1 MALAEEAAFCY
12 LVSCG
17 LFLILQTSCVTVITF
32 IWEIEMLI
40 GFGGMVSSRLGISHC

>member
-1 MALAEEAAFCY
+1 MAVTALAEEATFCY

-17 LFLILQTSCVTVITF
+17 LFLILQASCVTVIIF

-40 GFGGMVSSRLGISHC
+40 GIGGMV